1 MKAALRNYIYNG
13 IMRNLMKYIV
23 LSAAAALAA
32 SASVPAFAQDGEPF
46 TGPRAG
52 ITMGFDKIQGDEGF
66 SYGVNAGYDIG
77 VAPRITIGPEV
88 TFGDAT
94 TDSATT
100 DVSRDLTASVRAGY
114 VVTPKVLAFAKVG
127 YTTTRFEPV
136 AGGNY
141 SLEGVRY
148 GGGLEYAV
156 TPKTYISAEYQRTEY
171 ESNFG
176 GRDAGVV
183 GIGYRF

>member
-1 MKAALRNYIYNG
+1 
-13 IMRNLMKYIV
+13 MKYIA
-23 LSAAAALAA
+23 LSAALAA
-32 SASVPAFAQDGEPF
+32 SFSVPAMAQDTEAF

-52 ITMGFDKIQGDEGF
+52 VTMGFDKIQGDEGF
-66 SYGVNAGYDIG
+66 SYGVNAGYDVA
-77 VAPRITIGPEV
+77 VAPRITVGPEV
-88 TFGDAT
+88 SFGDST

-100 DVSRDLTASVRAGY
+100 DVSRDITASLRAGY
-114 VVTPKVLAFAKVG
+114 VVAPKVLAFGKVG
-127 YTTTRFEPV
+127 YTSTRFEPV

-171 ESNFG
+171 EANFG
-176 GRDAGVV
+176 GRDAAVV
-183 GIGYRF
+183 GVGMRF

>member
-1 MKAALRNYIYNG
+1 
-13 IMRNLMKYIV
+13 MKYIV
-23 LSAAAALAA
+23 LTAAIAAA
-32 SASVPAFAQDGEPF
+32 SVSVPALAQDGEAF

-52 ITMGFDKIQGDEGF
+52 VTMGYDKIQGDDGF

-88 TFGDAT
+88 SFGDSTAH
-94 TDSATT
+94 SATT

-114 VVTPKVLAFAKVG
+114 VVTPQVLAFAKVG
-127 YTTTRFEPV
+127 YTNTRFEPT
-136 AGGNY
+136 AASNY

-156 TPKTYISAEYQRTEY
+156 SPKTYISAEYQRTEY
-171 ESNFG
+171 EANFG